1 MIFQITKIFS
11 FIAILFLMIFIII
24 YYHLDSLFHIYNL
37 NKIDTNFEYHKY
49 QQFFITPKIVEKS
62 GWLLTLDDAYFI
74 NGLIRKFKPKKCLE
88 VGVARGGSS
97 IIILNAIKDISDSFL
112 VSIDLNTKLFI
123 DKTKET
129 GYAVKQ
135 FFPEL
140 TNKWRLFTGDQPHKF
155 LDKLNMKFDFLFLDT
170 SHYTPGEIINIIEIL
185 PFLNEGAIVVLH
197 DIIWHLDGT
206 ENFKEVKFTPTQIYL
221 MSSLYG
227 QKIYIKSSLTGLQ
240 NIGCVKLYPKQ
251 EEHYKDY
258 FLLLMSFWEEM
269 PNDNQ
274 INDLR
279 NFIKKYYVKDIFLKI
294 FDSAVAKNKIY
305 INNFRAKLNQ
315 CLQ

>member
-24 YYHLDSLFHIYNL
+24 YYHLYSLFHIYNL

-49 QQFFITPKIVEKS
+49 QQFFITQKIVEKS

-97 IIILNAIKDISDSFL
+97 IIILNAIKDISNSFL

-185 PFLNEGAIVVLH
+185 PFLNEGAIVILH

-305 INNFRAKLNQ
+305 INNFKAKLNQ

>member
-1 MIFQITKIFS
+1 MIFQISKIIS
-11 FIAILFLMIFIII
+11 LILIIFLIILLI
-24 YYHLDSLFHIYNL
+24 IHYHLNSLFHINNL
-37 NKIDTNFEYHKY
+37 KKIDTSFEYNNYQKY
-49 QQFFITPKIVEKS
+49 LINQKIIEKS
-62 GWLLTLDDAYFI
+62 GSLLTLNDAYFI
-74 NGLIRKFKPKKCLE
+74 NGIIRKFRPKKCLE

-97 IIILNAIKDISDSFL
+97 IIILNAIKDIKDSFL
-112 VSIDLNTKLFI
+112 ISLDLNTELFI
-123 DKTKET
+123 DKTKKT
-129 GYAVKQ
+129 GYAVKE

-140 TNKWRLFTGDQPHKF
+140 TNKWELFTGDLPHKF

-170 SHYTPGEIINIIEIL
+170 AHYTPGEIINLIEIM

-206 ENFKEVKFTPTQIYL
+206 DNFKEVKFTPTQIYL

-227 QKIYIKSSLTGLQ
+227 QKIYIDSNYQGVE
-240 NIGCVKLYPKQ
+240 NIGCVKLYPNQ

-269 PNDNQ
+269 PTESQ

-279 NFIKKYYVKDIFLKI
+279 NFIKKYYVNEIYLKI
-294 FDSAVAKNKIY
+294 FNIAVEKNRKY
-305 INNFRAKLNQ
+305 INKFKSKLIN
-315 CLQ
+315 CLN

>member
-49 QQFFITPKIVEKS
+49 QQFFITQKIVEKS

-97 IIILNAIKDISDSFL
+97 IIILNAIKDISNSFL

-185 PFLNEGAIVVLH
+185 PFLNEGAIVILH

-305 INNFRAKLNQ
+305 INTFKAKLNQ

>member
-1 MIFQITKIFS
+1 MIFEISKIFS
-11 FIAILFLMIFIII
+11 FILILLSIILTII
-24 YYHLDSLFHIYNL
+24 YYHLNSLFHIYNL

-49 QQFFITPKIVEKS
+49 QQFFITQKIIDKS
-62 GWLLTLDDAYFI
+62 GWLLTLNDAYFI

-97 IIILNAIKDISDSFL
+97 IIILNAIKDISDSIL
-112 VSIDLNTKLFI
+112 ISIDLNTKLFI

-135 FFPEL
+135 YFSEL
-140 TNKWRLFTGDQPHKF
+140 TNKWKLYTGDQPHKF

-206 ENFKEVKFTPTQIYL
+206 ENFREVKFTPTQIYL

-227 QKIYIKSSLTGLQ
+227 QKIYINSTLTGLQ
-240 NIGCVKLYPKQ
+240 NIGCVKLYPNQK
-251 EEHYKDY
+251 EHYKDY

-279 NFIKKYYVKDIFLKI
+279 NFIKKYYVQDIFLKI
-294 FDSAVAKNKIY
+294 FDSAVEKNKKY
-305 INNFRAKLNQ
+305 INNFKTKLNQ
-315 CLQ
+315 CLK

>member
-1 MIFQITKIFS
+1 MIFEISKIFS
-11 FIAILFLMIFIII
+11 LILFLFLIILAII

-49 QQFFITPKIVEKS
+49 QTFFITQKIIEKS
-62 GWLLTLDDAYFI
+62 GWLLTLNDAYFI

-97 IIILNAIKDISDSFL
+97 IIILNAIKDISDSIL
-112 VSIDLNTKLFI
+112 ISIDLNTKLFI

-140 TNKWRLFTGDQPHKF
+140 TNKWKLYTGDQPHKF
-155 LDKLNMKFDFLFLDT
+155 LEKINMKFDFLFLDT

-206 ENFKEVKFTPTQIYL
+206 ENFREVKFTPTQIYL

-227 QKIYIKSSLTGLQ
+227 QKIYINSELTGVE
-240 NIGCVKLYPKQ
+240 NIGCVKLYPNQ

-258 FLLLMSFWEEM
+258 FLLLMSFWEDI

-294 FDSAVAKNKIY
+294 FDTAVEKNKKY
-305 INNFRAKLNQ
+305 INNFKTTLNQ
-315 CLQ
+315 CIK

>member
-1 MIFQITKIFS
+1 MIFQISKIIS
-11 FIAILFLMIFIII
+11 LILIIFLIILLI
-24 YYHLDSLFHIYNL
+24 IHYHLNSLFHINNL
-37 NKIDTNFEYHKY
+37 KKIDTSFEYNNYQKY
-49 QQFFITPKIVEKS
+49 LINQKIIEKS
-62 GWLLTLDDAYFI
+62 GSLLTLNDAYFI
-74 NGLIRKFKPKKCLE
+74 NGIIRKFRPKKCLE

-97 IIILNAIKDISDSFL
+97 IIILNAIKDIKDSFL
-112 VSIDLNTKLFI
+112 ISLDLNTELFI
-123 DKTKET
+123 DKTKKT
-129 GYAVKQ
+129 GYAVKE

-140 TNKWRLFTGDQPHKF
+140 TNKWELFTGDLPHKF

-170 SHYTPGEIINIIEIL
+170 AHYTPGEIINLIEIM

-206 ENFKEVKFTPTQIYL
+206 DNFKEVKFTPTQIYL

-227 QKIYIKSSLTGLQ
+227 QKIYIDSNYQGVE
-240 NIGCVKLYPKQ
+240 NIGCVKLYPNQ

-269 PNDNQ
+269 PTESQ

-279 NFIKKYYVKDIFLKI
+279 NFIKKYYTNEIYLKI
-294 FDSAVAKNKIY
+294 FNIAVEKNRKY
-305 INNFRAKLNQ
+305 INKFKSKLIN
-315 CLQ
+315 CLN

>member
-1 MIFQITKIFS
+1 MIFQISKIIS
-11 FIAILFLMIFIII
+11 LILIIFLIILLI
-24 YYHLDSLFHIYNL
+24 IHYHLNSLFHINNL
-37 NKIDTNFEYHKY
+37 KKIDISFEYNNYQKY
-49 QQFFITPKIVEKS
+49 LINQKIIEKS
-62 GWLLTLDDAYFI
+62 GSLLTLNDAYFI
-74 NGLIRKFKPKKCLE
+74 NGIIRKFRPKKCLE

-97 IIILNAIKDISDSFL
+97 IIILNAIKDIKDSFL
-112 VSIDLNTKLFI
+112 ISLDLNTELFI
-123 DKTKET
+123 DKTKKT
-129 GYAVKQ
+129 GYAVKE

-140 TNKWRLFTGDQPHKF
+140 TNKWELFTGDLPHKF

-170 SHYTPGEIINIIEIL
+170 AHYTPGEIINLIEIM

-206 ENFKEVKFTPTQIYL
+206 DNFKEVKFTPTQIYL

-227 QKIYIKSSLTGLQ
+227 QKIYIDSNNQGVE
-240 NIGCVKLYPKQ
+240 NIGCVKLYPNQ

-269 PNDNQ
+269 PTESQ

-279 NFIKKYYVKDIFLKI
+279 NFIKKYYTNEIYLKI
-294 FDSAVAKNKIY
+294 FNIAVEKNRKY
-305 INNFRAKLNQ
+305 INKFKSKLIN
-315 CLQ
+315 CLN